1 MLKIHNTLTRK
12 IEEFEPL
19 DKLGA
24 SPSGKEVG
32 FYACGPTVYDYAH
45 VGNLRAYISQ
55 DILRRMLKHHNY
67 KVKHVMNITDVG
79 HLTGDG
85 DEGEDKMEKGAKR
98 EGKTAKE
105 IAEFYTKA
113 FKDNLRDL
121 NILEPNIFCKATEHI
136 PEQIK
141 QVQDL
146 IDGGFTYETSDGI
159 YFDTTK
165 IDDYGKLAGLD
176 KQELEAG
183 KRVDIGEKKN
193 PHDFAL
199 WKFSETPGKRQMEW
213 DAFGKTGFP
222 GWHIECSAMSM
233 KYLGDQFDIHAGG
246 IDHIPVHH
254 TNEIAQAESVT
265 GLKPWVKYWF
275 HNEFLK
281 MGEEKMAKSAGNFI
295 TLQTLQEKGIEP
307 LSYRYFLLQSHYRK
321 QTNFSWEALEA
332 AQAGLKNL
340 RKHVNKLKKNDPTDP
355 MIEEK
360 FFDALNDDLNTPEA
374 LAILWDALKKDE
386 INLDTIIRFDKILAL
401 DLHQPE
407 KAIEITD
414 EVQKIL
420 DDREKARKAKDWVE
434 SDLLRDELRKMG
446 FEVEDTGDGQVV
458 VRSS

>member
-1 MLKIHNTLTRK
+1 
-12 IEEFEPL
+12 
-19 DKLGA
+19 
-24 SPSGKEVG
+24 V
-32 FYACGPTVYDYAH
+32 
-45 VGNLRAYISQ
+45 
-55 DILRRMLKHHNY
+55 
-67 KVKHVMNITDVG
+67 
-79 HLTGDG
+79 
-85 DEGEDKMEKGAKR
+85 
-98 EGKTAKE
+98 
-105 IAEFYTKA
+105 
-113 FKDNLRDL
+113 
-121 NILEPNIFCKATEHI
+121 
-136 PEQIK
+136 
-141 QVQDL
+141 
-146 IDGGFTYETSDGI
+146 
-159 YFDTTK
+159 
-165 IDDYGKLAGLD
+165 
-176 KQELEAG
+176 
-183 KRVDIGEKKN
+183 
-193 PHDFAL
+193 
-199 WKFSETPGKRQMEW
+199 
-213 DAFGKTGFP
+213 
-222 GWHIECSAMSM
+222 
-233 KYLGDQFDIHAGG
+233 
-246 IDHIPVHH
+246 PVHH

-295 TLQTLQEKGIEP
+295 TLQTLQGKGIEP

-414 EVQKIL
+414 EIQKIL